1 MENRNNMLII
11 ILIAIVILLSWGLTK
26 NFNERNQLVITQV
39 DVCKEDSL
47 RSLVYQLQAEIK
59 SSEDGWDSRE
69 ARYEDIINEYE
80 FIMSYLHDYHP
91 NAYRDVHRVTGMKEK
106 YTREI
111 ERENKK
117 RLNINKF

>member
-11 ILIAIVILLSWGLTK
+11 ILIAVVILLSWGLTK
-26 NFNERNQLVITQV
+26 NFNEQNQLVITQV
-39 DVCKEDSL
+39 HVCKEDSL

-59 SSEDGWDSRE
+59 SNEDGWDSRE
-69 ARYEDIINEYE
+69 GRYEDIINEYE
-80 FIMSYLHDYHP
+80 FIMNYLRDYHP
-91 NAYRDVHRVTGMKEK
+91 NAYRDAHRVTGMKEK